1 MIPTEANYAEWFTCS
16 ARYYLLKE
24 GYAFFTFGVG
34 QVSEPGFPSARL
46 LAEGSRLVGLVFC
59 TPVDPGHGQRVCA
72 WKADP
77 TAHEQLASA
86 DWIVCALPLSADP
99 LDQQLAHQ
107 KVLFP
112 ARGEI
117 DLTADGI
124 LSARSGATFKQ
135 MFERVGEGTLG
146 LQLPAGWSAGDLATA
161 VAAQPAS
168 LYLVVNR
175 RDRIVFA
182 LYGGAGRTFRKG
194 VSDVITFRR
203 HHDR

>member
-24 GYAFFTFGVG
+24 GYAFFTFGVR
-34 QVSEPGFPSARL
+34 QVGEAGFPSARL
-46 LAEGSRLVGLVFC
+46 LAEGNRLVGLVFC
-59 TPVDPGHGQRVCA
+59 IPVDPGHGQRVCA

-77 TAHEQLASA
+77 AAHERMASA
-86 DWIVCALPLSADP
+86 DWMLYALPQSADP
-99 LDQQLAHQ
+99 LDQQLTHQ

-112 ARGEI
+112 ARGEV

-124 LSARSGATFKQ
+124 LSALSDATFKQ
-135 MFERVGEGTLG
+135 VFEGIAADSLG
-146 LQLPAGWSAGDLATA
+146 LELPAGWQASELAA
-161 VAAQPAS
+161 RAEEQPAS

-182 LYGGAGRTFRKG
+182 LYGGGGWA
-194 VSDVITFRR
+194 
-203 HHDR
+203 